1 MVQNWFLV
9 RLLTPSK
16 ATAHTLALRTK
27 WLVEKNH
34 ATPDQ
39 ITIITFTG
47 EAARNMGLRISD
59 PERED
64 VYMQRQDWPK
74 QICTMHS
81 LGQQILTANLR
92 KSGLRKGFSV
102 ISSDALRKLLLEDAA
117 QLAGFPRADGLE
129 ISKRRTEGITTPAH
143 DPKSGIEA
151 KYREMMRACN
161 AVDYDEQ
168 VIQDATN
175 SRSMFS
181 VDVFLVTRA
190 SAGFSRAAS

>member
-1 MVQNWFLV
+1 MSQSPPHEIYPGPV
-9 RLLTPSK
+9 LLLAGPGTGK
-16 ATAHTLALRTK
+16 THTLALRTK

-81 LGQQILTANLR
+81 LGQQILKANLR
-92 KSGLRKGFSV
+92 KAGLRKGYSV
-102 ISSDALRKLLLEDAA
+102 ISSDALRNLLLEDAA
-117 QLAGFPRADGLE
+117 QLAGFPRGDARDLHVE
-129 ISKRRTEGITTPAH
+129 LVKSHKTRR
-143 DPKSGIEA
+143 
-151 KYREMMRACN
+151 
-161 AVDYDEQ
+161 
-168 VIQDATN
+168 
-175 SRSMFS
+175 
-181 VDVFLVTRA
+181 
-190 SAGFSRAAS
+190 